1 MAVDHLRPA
10 MNNNILLF
18 TGFFINYSRRNPDY
32 RNYHDNVEHDFPEV
46 NGGKERTLPPERAAR
61 TGQHAPFLQPHPPI
75 LKPLHPLLD
84 GKRNRPVQQ
93 NGHF

>member
-32 RNYHDNVEHDFPEV
+32 RNYHDNIEHVFPEV
-46 NGGKERTLPPERAAR
+46 NGGK
-61 TGQHAPFLQPHPPI
+61 
-75 LKPLHPLLD
+75 D
-84 GKRNRPVQQ
+84 GLFRRSGRRVQDSMH
-93 NGHF
+93 HFYKLIRRF